1 MADRAKKLKKKLMTD
16 WPKGRE
22 LRGLLGAAA
31 AEQVFDLVLGNG
43 YIAPQIAMK
52 TNTDAQVLNVVDIFL
67 DLEIAN
73 CTRTMRHIHQAA
85 GYKLTRGLFGPL
97 VGANTMAPAAYGV
110 VAGDTDAR
118 KAARWVC
125 NASNTTRGNVAE
137 ITIVERM
144 IEMAIRM
151 GTPMNFMGGLDTI
164 NKLLIAGGGNH
175 AARGPVALP
184 MPSPLP
190 SSVGGRVLLE
200 AAVKFIESR
209 TPGQAGCQWVDLG
222 CYLLG
227 ATIGCHGF
235 PDANGRTGRV
245 LYAICQV
252 RSGGAFA
259 GLTTVGEQTLH
270 GLP

>member
-1 MADRAKKLKKKLMTD
+1 MSDRSKKLKRKLMGD

-22 LRGLLGAAA
+22 LRGLLGVNA
-31 AEQVFDLVLGNG
+31 AEQIFDLVLGSG
-43 YIAPQIAMK
+43 YIVPQIAIK
-52 TNTDAQVLNVVDIFL
+52 TNTDRQVLNTIDIFL
-67 DLEIAN
+67 DLEIEN

-85 GYKLTRGLFGPL
+85 GNKLSRGLLAPVIAL
-97 VGANTMAPAAYGV
+97 HTMAPVAYGV
-110 VAGDTDAR
+110 QVGDTEAM

-125 NASNTTRGNVAE
+125 NASQTTRGNLAE
-137 ITIVERM
+137 ITLIERM
-144 IEMAIRM
+144 IDMAIRM
-151 GTPMNFMGGLDTI
+151 DTPMNFMSGLDTI
-164 NKLLIAGGGNH
+164 NKLLIAGGGQH

-200 AAVKFIESR
+200 AAITFIQSR
-209 TPGQAGCQWVDLG
+209 TPGQANCQWADLG

-252 RSGGAFA
+252 RGGGVFT
-259 GLTTVGEQTLH
+259 GLTSVGEKLLH
-270 GLP
+270 GL